1 MDKPPD
7 MRPSSNYI
15 NNGFIYFRNIT
26 KVVWALLFVSTAH
39 FFMISE
45 LISDFDLLK
54 KAPHAP
60 LSFSRSL
67 AFRDSPPPPPKKKRE
82 EKRRDPFPTEKIID
96 RACNLARHPF
106 LRWLARERGKPGGG
120 GGGGCHFRGK
130 MGDYWLSW

>member
-15 NNGFIYFRNIT
+15 NNCFIYFRNIT
-26 KVVWALLFVSTAH
+26 KVVWALLFVSTTH
-39 FFMISE
+39 FLMISE

-54 KAPHAP
+54 KHPMRPFHFLGHL
-60 LSFSRSL
+60 LSET
-67 AFRDSPPPPPKKKRE
+67 APPKKK
-82 EKRRDPFPTEKIID
+82 K
-96 RACNLARHPF
+96 
-106 LRWLARERGKPGGG
+106 RGKKKRSFHDWENYRSRMQSCTPPVFYVDWREKEESG